1 MMFNSNMTLTALAG
15 NFFFDQDILFEW
27 SATDPDQQKIPRIS
41 SSDTPALPIN
51 DPTKEVDQ
59 AHEG

>member
-1 MMFNSNMTLTALAG
+1 MFNSNMTLTPLAG

-27 SATDPDQQKIPRIS
+27 SATDPDQQRIPRIS
-41 SSDTPALPIN
+41 SSETPAQPIN
-51 DPTKEVDQ
+51 DSRKEVDQ